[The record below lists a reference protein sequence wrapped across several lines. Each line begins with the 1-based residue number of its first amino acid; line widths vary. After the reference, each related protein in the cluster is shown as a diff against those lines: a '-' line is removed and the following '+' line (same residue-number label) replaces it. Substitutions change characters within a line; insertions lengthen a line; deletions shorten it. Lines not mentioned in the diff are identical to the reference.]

1 MYSHLKTTQ
10 SLVKVCA
17 EQVSS
22 IEVSLRIA
30 EENSAVAQPGQE
42 DALMTTAQMC
52 RDKLWNHLDYKQYL
66 NKLTDYHHVM
76 DLYNY
81 LNLIKEG
88 NDAARNKSSV
98 MGDKDKKKRRK
109 RFSRDYYRTYV
120 SQGLRRICY

>member
-1 MYSHLKTTQ
+1 
-10 SLVKVCA
+10 
-17 EQVSS
+17 
-22 IEVSLRIA
+22 
-30 EENSAVAQPGQE
+30 
-42 DALMTTAQMC
+42 MTTAQMC
-52 RDKLWNHLDYKQYL
+52 GDKSWNHLDYKQYL

-88 NDAARNKSSV
+88 NDAVRNKSSV